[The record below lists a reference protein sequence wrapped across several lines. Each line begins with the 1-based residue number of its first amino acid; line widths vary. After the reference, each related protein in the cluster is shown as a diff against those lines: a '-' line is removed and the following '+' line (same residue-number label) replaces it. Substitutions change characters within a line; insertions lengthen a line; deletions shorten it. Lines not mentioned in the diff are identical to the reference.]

1 MKDRKIWDYTAK
13 LLQESLEV
21 AVSIVDDMEAFCRSY
36 ADFSLFPLLPTLDP
50 SDFLHYF
57 MKHAKAG
64 DIMIAVSPFETF
76 YVSAFTDEERK
87 DFFIVGPFVEYAV
100 TDEFIYRIME
110 NLGLKENNYI
120 DMKEYYQRLPVLD
133 RTKIEMIIRGIINE
147 LVSAELN
154 GKTYFYD
161 SMETEAGPYQSEG
174 DENIR
179 ARLLEERYA
188 LENHFLEAVSEGNLT
203 KAYEYEHQL
212 GKYTSSIKRTRDS
225 IRNYKNMLVIMNT
238 LLRKSAEK
246 GGVPPIY
253 LDNVS
258 NKWAIQIERAT
269 SLRKLQKMHEEMVRA
284 YCILVKNYSLKEFSP
299 LVRRTINYISI
310 NLSGELT
317 VQSLGGELGVT
328 SDYLSRIFKKETGT
342 TIIDYIN
349 RRRVDASL
357 KLLNAT
363 DLQIQ
368 DIASYVGIGDISYF
382 GRLFKRYIGM
392 SPGKYRGLL

>member
-1 MKDRKIWDYTAK
+1 MTDKKMWDYTAK

-21 AVSIVDDMEAFCRSY
+21 TVSISDDMESFSRNY
-36 ADFSLFPLLPTLDP
+36 AESCLLPLLPSLDP
-50 SDFLHYF
+50 SNVLRYF
-57 MKHAKAG
+57 MKNAKTG

-76 YVSAFTDEERK
+76 YVSVFMDEEK
-87 DFFIVGPFVEYAV
+87 KNLFIVGPFVEYAV
-100 TDEFIYRIME
+100 TDEFIYKIME
-110 NLGLKENNYI
+110 NLGLKEKNYI

-147 LVSAELN
+147 LVSPELD
-154 GKTYFYD
+154 GKTVFYD
-161 SMETEAGPYQSEG
+161 STETEAGVYQPGG
-174 DENIR
+174 DEDIR
-179 ARLLEERYA
+179 ARMLEERYA
-188 LENHFLEAVSEGNLT
+188 IENHFLEAVSEGNLT

-212 GKYTSSIKRTRDS
+212 GKFTSSIKRTRDS
-225 IRNYKNMLVIMNT
+225 IRNRKNMLVIMNT

-246 GGVPPIY
+246 GGVHPIY
-253 LDNVS
+253 LDKVS
-258 NKWAIQIERAT
+258 NKWAIQIEGET
-269 SLRKLQKMHEEMVRA
+269 SFRKLEKMHEEMVRS
-284 YCILVKNYSLKEFSP
+284 YCILVKNYSLDEFSP

-328 SDYLSRIFKKETGT
+328 PDYLSRIFKKETGT

-349 RRRVDASL
+349 RRRIDASL

-368 DIASYVGIGDISYF
+368 DIASYVGIGEVSYF

-392 SPGKYRGLL
+392 SPGSYRRLL